1 MGPRAP
7 LDTGPREA
15 WGHEGTDCIQ
25 PPGAACQPDPDASCP
40 LPTQLGS
47 CTRFSAVGPRSGPA
61 LPLEASGLMG
71 GKPVSASHPTAQTTR
86 EPRIPPPVGS
96 REGPPQGTSAPR
108 TPGGARPRPHLMP
121 VERVE
126 QPALQEV
133 QDLQGRVA
141 GGCDQVVPRGV
152 EGEGGHRST
161 VHCGGTSVRRLREP
175 AAQRRPERR
184 GSPTGLPRGVARPR
198 ERRLVPAEDGGQA
211 AGVTGAQPGTALLR
225 LSHHVG
231 RSAQRNAV
239 SARPLQGSI
248 GHQEPREGGTEAT
261 ADPAPKHRE
270 LATAGGQQVPEG
282 EA

>member
-25 PPGAACQPDPDASCP
+25 PPGAACQPDLDASCP

-121 VERVE
+121 MERVE

-198 ERRLVPAEDGGQA
+198 ERRLVRVEDGGQRAGSGSAWGA
-211 AGVTGAQPGTALLR
+211 ARDCATPPEPPRGAQC
-225 LSHHVG
+225 
-231 RSAQRNAV
+231 
-239 SARPLQGSI
+239 
-248 GHQEPREGGTEAT
+248 
-261 ADPAPKHRE
+261 
-270 LATAGGQQVPEG
+270 PEG
-282 EA
+282 RCLRAAASGKPRGRQTLKRDPKPLPRDRACGGR